1 MRSELD
7 VLLDKIDDSNLRA
20 DIRSQVARIQAKRT
34 FGLVFESDLPERVR
48 LPEHPVRVG
57 VTVAH
62 RDEPESAAFEVLAI
76 KGKTVTLR
84 KVRNPDGSFLSTEQ
98 AAEVTE
104 QKSGSP
110 KVRVGHKW
118 AQKRCKCL
126 ILYARQHHLSSGCID
141 QMRRQATVRTT
152 TLLKALLG
160 MQHLRVTGFAVEA
173 GAFVIEVCPAWRT
186 PRCSGC
192 QRRRSHYDTRP
203 PRRWRHLDF
212 GGVRVYL
219 RGSSHK
225 CVHDSAPAGRPRR
238 GKRVRMRS
246 CQLTSGEVVCR
257 SVDGRLR
264 GPRF

>member
-1 MRSELD
+1 MAPTSPTRS
-7 VLLDKIDDSNLRA
+7 R
-20 DIRSQVARIQAKRT
+20 
-34 FGLVFESDLPERVR
+34 
-48 LPEHPVRVG
+48 
-57 VTVAH
+57 
-62 RDEPESAAFEVLAI
+62 
-76 KGKTVTLR
+76 
-84 KVRNPDGSFLSTEQ
+84 
-98 AAEVTE
+98 
-104 QKSGSP
+104 GSP

-173 GAFVIEVCPAWRT
+173 GALVIEVCPAWRT

-212 GGVRVYL
+212 RRGARLSPVWVAAGGLPHMWRGRGGGAVVRRHNRAVHDPL
-219 RGSSHK
+219 RGGGGLPGPAVRQDVRARAVRHR
-225 CVHDSAPAGRPRR
+225 VGHGRADRRAGGAPASARRPAGGACWRSASMNCRIAR
-238 GKRVRMRS
+238 GIS
-246 CQLTSGEVVCR
+246 T
-257 SVDGRLR
+257 
-264 GPRF
+264 